1 MSGFEVNRRGF
12 VVGSLI
18 SGAFP
23 LGGLAQAADLR
34 GAGAKPR
41 LHRLL
46 VDHSIPE
53 SVRLGT
59 YAEALAD
66 EVFAFDHDPTALWQ
80 RELRTIWPQGPR
92 PIAGL
97 TTPAVRMVFEQLGR
111 DHGARIVF
119 SAEHRTLASGMRHE
133 LSGCDDLLTCPDLRV
148 GADWVADMARHLAA
162 APREAGA
169 KATTSSY
176 ETGRTAGMADRSRRL
191 VTWVLAPVQ
200 RRNDPRSFAMARL

>member
-1 MSGFEVNRRGF
+1 MSGFEVNRRTF
-12 VVGSLI
+12 VAGSLLA
-18 SGAFP
+18 GALP

-34 GAGAKPR
+34 SAGVKPR

-46 VDHSIPE
+46 VDRSIPE

-80 RELRTIWPQGPR
+80 RELRTLWPQGPR

-133 LSGCDDLLTCPDLRV
+133 LLGCDALPTCPDLRV

-169 KATTSSY
+169 KPSASSY
-176 ETGRTAGMADRSRRL
+176 ETGRAAGMPDTSRRL
-191 VTWVLAPVQ
+191 VTWVLAPVK
-200 RRNDPRSFAMARL
+200 RGDDPRSSDMARL